1 MWKALAIGVMLG
13 ATAAFAQAP
22 AEPAEQK
29 VGPNNDPN
37 QVICRTEREL
47 GSRLSRRRVCRTRAE
62 WASLEQQTRATVDRT
77 QTYRPSCEHGRC
89 Q

>member
-1 MWKALAIGVMLG
+1 MWKMLAIGTMLG
-13 ATAAFAQAP
+13 ATAAVAQAP
-22 AEPAEQK
+22 SDTTAK
-29 VGPNNDPN
+29 VGPNQDPN
-37 QVICRTEREL
+37 QVICRTEREI

-62 WASLEQQTRATVDRT
+62 WAALEQQTRATVDRT